1 MDRNRCV
8 TVTHEGAVSTVTFD
22 APPQNLLDI
31 DLMDHVSVGRS
42 SGSRS

>member
-8 TVTHEGAVSTVTFD
+8 TVTHEGGVSTVTFD

-31 DLMDHVSVGRS
+31 DLTCRYLAHITA
-42 SGSRS
+42 